1 MIRIISFNES
11 IPELRLSWM
20 TGALISLALAACG
33 GDKPEPPAEET
44 QTSSPE
50 VAARVIP
57 VAALRPDTTD
67 AARTP
72 RVVSYE
78 DAEAVYREG
87 NYDEATRLFE
97 IYVTSRPENPWGH
110 YMLGLSAW
118 KGGDLKR
125 AEAAFN
131 RALELDP
138 KHVKSH
144 LNSARVLID
153 LGRDYEALERVT
165 AALAL
170 DSTSSDGLR
179 ILARIRSRLGD
190 VEAAI
195 AAYTR
200 ALVVDEQDVWAMN
213 NLGVLY
219 LEQARPESALPPLA
233 RAVQLRP
240 TSPIFQNNLG
250 MALEQGGHPI
260 AAKRAYESAVRADS
274 TYTKAIRNL
283 ERLSQF
289 QQDPTAA
296 PEVDLK
302 GLAELFRQSIRVR
315 RDSTGEAAGC

>member
-11 IPELRLSWM
+11 IPEFRLSWM

-33 GDKPEPPAEET
+33 GKEPEPDAQVT
-44 QTSSPE
+44 QTSAPE
-50 VAARVIP
+50 VEARVIP
-57 VAALRPDTTD
+57 VAALRPDTTEV
-67 AARTP
+67 ARTP
-72 RVVSYE
+72 SVVTYE
-78 DAEAVYREG
+78 GAEAVYREG
-87 NYDEATRLFE
+87 KYDEATRLFE
-97 IYVTSRPENPWGH
+97 TYVSSRPENPWGH
-110 YMLGLSAW
+110 YMLGLAAW
-118 KGGDLKR
+118 KSGDLKR
-125 AEAAFN
+125 AESAFD

-153 LGRDYEALERVT
+153 LGRDHEALERVT

-179 ILARIRSRLGD
+179 ILARVRSRLGD
-190 VEAAI
+190 VEGAV

-200 ALVVDEQDVWAMN
+200 ALVLDEQDVWAMS

-250 MALEQGGHPI
+250 MALERAGHPI
-260 AAKRAYESAVRADS
+260 AAKRAYEAAVKADS
-274 TYTKAIRNL
+274 TYIKATRNL
-283 ERLSQF
+283 ERLSRV
-289 QQDPTAA
+289 QQDSTATS
-296 PEVDLK
+296 EVDLQ

-315 RDSTGEAAGC
+315 RDSLRT

>member
-11 IPELRLSWM
+11 IPELRLCWM

-33 GDKPEPPAEET
+33 GKQPEPAADVT
-44 QTSSPE
+44 QTPAPE
-50 VAARVIP
+50 VEARVIP
-57 VAALRPDTTD
+57 VASLRPDTSE

-72 RVVSYE
+72 SVVTYE
-78 DAEAVYREG
+78 GAEAVYREG

-97 IYVTSRPENPWGH
+97 TYVASRAENPWGH

-118 KGGDLKR
+118 KSGDLKR

-153 LGRDYEALERVT
+153 LGRDHEALERVT

-179 ILARIRSRLGD
+179 ILARVRSRLGD
-190 VEAAI
+190 VEGAI
-195 AAYTR
+195 LVYTR
-200 ALVVDEQDVWAMN
+200 AIVLDEGDVWAMN

-219 LEQARPESALPPLA
+219 LEQVPPRPEAALPPLA

-240 TSPIFQNNLG
+240 TSPIFENNLG
-250 MALEQGGHPI
+250 MALEQAGHPI
-260 AAKRAYESAVRADS
+260 AAKRAYEAAVGADS

-283 ERLSQF
+283 ERLSQV
-289 QQDPTAA
+289 QGDSTAA

-315 RDSTGEAAGC
+315 RDSVGGR

>member
-1 MIRIISFNES
+1 MIRIISFNET
-11 IPELRLSWM
+11 IPELRLCGM
-20 TGALISLALAACG
+20 IGALVSLALAACG
-33 GDKPEPPAEET
+33 GKQESEPAI
-44 QTSSPE
+44 E
-50 VAARVIP
+50 VAQTESP
-57 VAALRPDTTD
+57 VAATQVIPAGGLPAETTEV
-67 AARTP
+67 ARTP

-78 DAEAVYREG
+78 DAEAVYRVG
-87 NYDEATRLFE
+87 KYDAAVDLFE
-97 IYVTSRPENPWGH
+97 TYVSSRPENPWGH

-118 KGGDLKR
+118 KSGDLKR
-125 AEAAFN
+125 ADVAFN

-153 LGRDYEALERVT
+153 LGRDHEALDRVT

-170 DSTSSDGLR
+170 DSTSSDGIRLLGR
-179 ILARIRSRLGD
+179 VRSRLGD
-190 VEAAI
+190 VEGAV

-200 ALVVDEQDVWAMN
+200 ALVLDDQDVWAMN

-250 MALEQGGHPI
+250 MALEQSGHAL
-260 AAKRAYESAVRADS
+260 AAKQAYEAAVRADS
-274 TYTKAIRNL
+274 TYTKATRNL
-283 ERLSQF
+283 GRLSQV
-289 QQDPTAA
+289 QQDSTVT

-302 GLAELFRQSIRVR
+302 GLAELFRQSLRVR
-315 RDSTGEAAGC
+315 RDSLRT